1 MDPKLI
7 IIPLT
12 SNLTIIAAAKR
23 NKNKNARSTISD
35 STLHSSR
42 ISTSHMENLLEQ
54 LKQEGNRDSTK
65 KVYHT
70 IWKNFNKFLIRL
82 DRMPKTWEDRTCI
95 YCTHL
100 ICEKGLQSSTV
111 RSYISAIKWVL
122 KNDDYNWDDGKLLL
136 NTLTKSCKVKNDKVK
151 TRLPIQKGL
160 LEMVL
165 FELRRKFCDQPYLE
179 ALYISAFLLAYYG
192 LMRVGE
198 ITASPHSVKAVDIYK
213 ANEYTPKKRV
223 FIVLRSSK
231 THDTSMLPQKIKIHG
246 FNSLEIV
253 NNDESKCY
261 TIKDKRKHHFCPVD
275 WIVKFTEMRNPI
287 VLESENLFIFRDGS
301 KLEAIHLRNL
311 LRETIKSFDLNPAF
325 YDTHSFR
332 IGRATDLFKAGVPVD
347 TIKHLG
353 RWRSNAVYKYLR
365 DC

>member
-1 MDPKLI
+1 
-7 IIPLT
+7 
-12 SNLTIIAAAKR
+12 
-23 NKNKNARSTISD
+23 
-35 STLHSSR
+35 
-42 ISTSHMENLLEQ
+42 MENLLEQ

-65 KVYHT
+65 AIYHT
-70 IWKNFNKFLIRL
+70 IWKNFNKFLIKL

-100 ICEKGLQSSTV
+100 ICEKRLQSSTV

-122 KNDDYNWDDGKLLL
+122 RNDGYCWDDGKMLL
-136 NTLTKSCKVKNDKVK
+136 NTLTKSCKVKNDRVK

-165 FELRRKFCDQPYLE
+165 FEIRRKFCDQPYLE

-198 ITASPHSVKAVDIYK
+198 IALSDHTVKAVDIHK
-213 ANEYTPKKRV
+213 ANANTSKKRLC
-223 FIVLRSSK
+223 IILHSSK
-231 THDTSMLPQKIKIHG
+231 THDNSMIPQKIKIHG
-246 FNSLEIV
+246 FNTLEITA
-253 NNDESKCY
+253 NDKSECY

-275 WIVKFTEMRNPI
+275 WIVKFTDMRSPI
-287 VLESENLFIFRDGS
+287 VVDSENLFVFRDGRQ
-301 KLEAIHLRNL
+301 LEPHHLRKL
-311 LRETIKSFDLNPAF
+311 LRETLRGFDLDPTL

-332 IGRATDLFKAGVPVD
+332 IGRATDLFKSGVPVD

-353 RWRSNAVYKYLR
+353 RWKSNAVYRYLR
-365 DC
+365 DF